1 MIERQGS
8 PRSIRVVGL
17 FPELLGVGGV
27 QEAGRLTAAA
37 LCETGFRRGWPLD
50 FLSLNDPP
58 GLHVAHVG
66 DQRISFRG
74 FGRAKWRF
82 VLSAMGRA
90 RHASTGRDLIVL
102 AAHPNLAFPAAWMRR
117 VSPGLKTV
125 VMSHGIE
132 VWKPLPTL
140 RRGALLQADLVLAPS
155 RDTARK
161 LAGVQGVS
169 SERIR
174 TLAWPLNPDF
184 LRMAS
189 APGSLLV
196 PPAFPQHGRVIL
208 AVGRWAT
215 SERYKGADEL
225 IRAVQQLRATIPGL
239 HLVAVG
245 GGDDLPRLQKLA
257 ADLGVADGVHFLAGL
272 TREQIAACYSRA
284 DVFALPSTG
293 EGFGLVFLEAMA
305 FAKPVVGAACGGT
318 TDVVED
324 GVNGLLVPP
333 RDTQGLVQAL
343 GRLLGDGALCA
354 ELGRRGAESVQQ
366 KYAFAVF
373 QAELEKILGECGR

>member
-1 MIERQGS
+1 M
-8 PRSIRVVGL
+8 
-17 FPELLGVGGV
+17 
-27 QEAGRLTAAA
+27 
-37 LCETGFRRGWPLD
+37 
-50 FLSLNDPP
+50 
-58 GLHVAHVG
+58 
-66 DQRISFRG
+66 
-74 FGRAKWRF
+74 
-82 VLSAMGRA
+82 
-90 RHASTGRDLIVL
+90 
-102 AAHPNLAFPAAWMRR
+102 
-117 VSPGLKTV
+117 
-125 VMSHGIE
+125 
-132 VWKPLPTL
+132 
-140 RRGALLQADLVLAPS
+140 
-155 RDTARK
+155 
-161 LAGVQGVS
+161 
-169 SERIR
+169 
-174 TLAWPLNPDF
+174 
-184 LRMAS
+184 
-189 APGSLLV
+189 
-196 PPAFPQHGRVIL
+196 
-208 AVGRWAT
+208 
-215 SERYKGADEL
+215 
-225 IRAVQQLRATIPGL
+225 
-239 HLVAVG
+239 VAVG